1 MTVPG
6 NKKKILLAVTGSIAA
21 YKAAHLVRL
30 MVKNDYE
37 VRVLMTKSATSFISA
52 VTLSTLSKKE
62 VYSDIHSEE
71 AWNNHVELGL
81 WADYMVIAPA
91 TANTMAKMVTGITD
105 NIVMACF
112 LSARCPVAY
121 APAMDLDMYKHSST
135 VANMQ
140 LLEDRGVKLI
150 PAEYGELASGLIGEG
165 RMAEPEQ
172 IVQFLKEEFEQQ
184 KDLSGLKAL
193 VTAGPTYEHIDP
205 VRFIGNH
212 SSGKMGCALALEL
225 AERGAQ
231 VELVLGPS
239 KLDPVHP
246 SVHVHRVTTASEMYE
261 LAKQYHT
268 SSDLVIFSAAVA
280 DYRPKNV
287 FAQKVKKE
295 SDDMTIELE
304 KTEDIAYEL
313 GQLKKSDQFHI
324 GFALETNNASS
335 NAQSKLERKAFD
347 MIVLNSLQDKGA
359 GFNHDTNKVSLF
371 FKNNKRKDF
380 ELKSKLAVA
389 KDIVNAF
396 IELKEKNEI

>member
-6 NKKKILLAVTGSIAA
+6 SKKKVLLAVTGSIAA

-30 MVKNDYE
+30 MVKKDYE
-37 VRVLMTKSATSFISA
+37 VRVLMTKSAVRFISA
-52 VTLSTLSKKE
+52 VTLSTLSKNA
-62 VYSDIHSEE
+62 VYSDIQSEE

-81 WADYMVIAPA
+81 WADYMIIAPA

-165 RMAEPEQ
+165 RMAEPER
-172 IVQFLKEEFEQQ
+172 IVDFLENEFELR
-184 KDLSGLKAL
+184 KDLKGVKAM

-231 VELVLGPS
+231 VELILGPS
-239 KLDPVHP
+239 KLTPVHT
-246 SVHVHRVTTASEMYE
+246 SINVHKVVTAAEMFDVSRSIH
-261 LAKQYHT
+261 KD
-268 SSDLVIFSAAVA
+268 SDLVIFSAAVA
-280 DYRPKNV
+280 DYRPKKV
-287 FAQKVKKE
+287 YDQKVKKE
-295 SDDMTIELE
+295 EGDFTITLE
-304 KTEDIAYEL
+304 KTKDIAFEL
-313 GQLKKSDQFHI
+313 GQIKSDNQFHI

-335 NAQSKLERKAFD
+335 NAMSKLTRKQFD
-347 MIVLNSLQDKGA
+347 MIVLNSLEDKGA
-359 GFNHDTNKVSLF
+359 GFNHDTNKISLF
-371 FKNNKRKDF
+371 FKNNKRIDF
-380 ELKSKLAVA
+380 ELKSKAAVA
-389 KDIVNAF
+389 KDIINAF
-396 IELKEKNEI
+396 IEFKGKN